1 MSQSNSALF
10 TFIRSIPA
18 SESTFPSLLAF
29 DDTDS
34 VHSICHSSTF
44 GSVVTDTFLNDN
56 AKFQFIHIS
65 NDKTYKYQDIFDAI
79 SKLLERE
86 VKIIHIDPIKLKSLN
101 KGKYEEII
109 YDKNPSF
116 TLNNK
121 RAKEVSRNTNFDV
134 DIIESLRSTLQNLEK
149 EDKEEDIEYNMLSD
163 ALISEYT
170 NLELPENEKAYA
182 QDYYRQL
189 SNQEKLA
196 IKIFKMKRRTK
207 SRLRPIVHKLIRN
220 KKMRM

>member
-1 MSQSNSALF
+1 MEIQRIINGK
-10 TFIRSIPA
+10 PVV
-18 SESTFPSLLAF
+18 AF

-220 KKMRM
+220 KKK

>member
-1 MSQSNSALF
+1 MIKRIINGK
-10 TFIRSIPA
+10 PVV
-18 SESTFPSLLAF
+18 AF
-29 DDTDS
+29 DDTNS

>member
-1 MSQSNSALF
+1 M
-10 TFIRSIPA
+10 
-18 SESTFPSLLAF
+18 
-29 DDTDS
+29 
-34 VHSICHSSTF
+34 
-44 GSVVTDTFLNDN
+44 NDN

-220 KKMRM
+220 KKK

>member
-1 MSQSNSALF
+1 M
-10 TFIRSIPA
+10 I
-18 SESTFPSLLAF
+18 
-29 DDTDS
+29 
-34 VHSICHSSTF
+34 
-44 GSVVTDTFLNDN
+44 
-56 AKFQFIHIS
+56 KHIS
-65 NDKTYKYQDIFDAI
+65 IRIYDAI

-149 EDKEEDIEYNMLSD
+149 EDKEDVIRCFN
-163 ALISEYT
+163 
-170 NLELPENEKAYA
+170 
-182 QDYYRQL
+182 
-189 SNQEKLA
+189 
-196 IKIFKMKRRTK
+196 KRIYKFRIARK
-207 SRLRPIVHKLIRN
+207 
-220 KKMRM
+220 